1 MFRPSWMPR
10 EPLATHNI
18 SLKSLS
24 ISPHPFLC
32 RFCLGHSFLA
42 RAVLEHPATIAHL
55 FNTQPQNICRCQG
68 RCQTLGGEVNQVL
81 GRVELVFQAW
91 QDTETGQCQ
100 VHK

>member
-1 MFRPSWMPR
+1 MPLARQLADLRSVPHRGVGKSVFRPSWMPR

-55 FNTQPQNICRCQG
+55 FNT
-68 RCQTLGGEVNQVL
+68 
-81 GRVELVFQAW
+81 
-91 QDTETGQCQ
+91 
-100 VHK
+100 